1 MWRNYGINRDLHCN
15 SSRGN
20 VKTETDKDSYAFTTQ
35 KESREMKIVNL
46 TMQWDSNP
54 LTINDTAAQNQTLF
68 TTA

>member
-1 MWRNYGINRDLHCN
+1 MGL
-15 SSRGN
+15 
-20 VKTETDKDSYAFTTQ
+20 TETYTAIAPERKLQLRQTKTMWEDSYAFTTQ
-35 KESREMKIVNL
+35 KESREVKIVNL